1 MFCKRCWSILFP
13 KKENG
18 NTILQCSCGFKE
30 VKEGGVQLKEQGCKE
45 ENEVAVIE
53 KEVNV
58 LPICDHLC
66 VKCGNNKAYYEI
78 KQMRSA
84 DEPPSKFTKCI
95 KCGHTE
101 RDDS

>member
-1 MFCKRCWSILFP
+1 MFP
-13 KKENG
+13 KKEKNK
-18 NTILQCSCGFKE
+18 TVLQCGCGFKE
-30 VKEGGVQLKEQGCKE
+30 IKEEGIQLKDKKIKE
-45 ENEVAVIE
+45 EKLVEVIE

-58 LPICDHLC
+58 LPVCDQLC
-66 VKCGNNKAYYEI
+66 VKCGNDKAYYEI

-84 DEPPSKFTKCI
+84 DEPPSKFTKCT